1 VHPPI
6 QVIPKQPS
14 LRATITAV
22 IATVVITIFVFG
34 LLLLLALSV
43 PAVRAEF
50 PAAATLSIWVHALL
64 VLTAA
69 VLIVRRDGVPLKGL
83 GFVRPRRRLLHL
95 LWQIPITMIVLLVV
109 QGVAF
114 AVVAGT
120 SPSSR
125 TTGLDSLL
133 ADADPATTVLGFFG
147 IAILTPLWEETVFRG
162 MIFGTVYAR
171 WGTVAAVLVSAAIF
185 AVVHGIPI
193 LLPYMIT
200 LGLALGLLRTF
211 HRNLWGPLALHMT
224 INSIATASLLAVV
237 LG

>member
-1 VHPPI
+1 MHPPT

-50 PAAATLSIWVHALL
+50 PAAVTLSIWVHALL

-95 LWQIPITMIVLLVV
+95 LWQIPIAIIVLLVV

-125 TTGLDSLL
+125 SSGLDSLL
-133 ADADPATTVLGFFG
+133 ADADPATTVLGFLG
-147 IAILTPLWEETVFRG
+147 IAILAPLWEETVFRG

-171 WGTVAAVLVSAAIF
+171 WGTVAAVLVSAAVF

-200 LGLALGLLRTF
+200 LGLTLGLLRAF

>member
-1 VHPPI
+1 MHPPT

-43 PAVRAEF
+43 PAVRTEF
-50 PAAATLSIWVHALL
+50 PAAVTLSIWVHALL
-64 VLTAA
+64 VLAA
-69 VLIVRRDGVPLKGL
+69 VVLVVRRDGVPLKGL
-83 GFVRPRRRLLHL
+83 GFVRPGRRLLHL
-95 LWQIPITMIVLLVV
+95 LWQIPIAIIVLLVV

-120 SPSSR
+120 SPSSS
-125 TTGLDSLL
+125 TSGLDSLL
-133 ADADPATTVLGFFG
+133 ADADPATTVLGFLG

-200 LGLALGLLRTF
+200 LGLTLGLLRAF

-224 INSIATASLLAVV
+224 INSIAAASLLAVV